1 MPKIKLEA
9 QLSQEDLF
17 QAVKQLTMTE
27 LEEFTQNVIA
37 FRAKQITPNLSKKE
51 ANLLLKINQDV
62 DDKIK
67 QSYEIL
73 IKKKEAENLTEN
85 GEGNSLIDKFLKTNQ
100 GSIRRVTEGSNVA
113 ENENRLHVAEKSVTE
128 NDELIT
134 ETLAA
139 IYFQQKNY
147 EKAKESYHKLSLKY
161 PEKSIYFAARIE
173 EIEILTNSNS

>member
-9 QLSQEDLF
+9 QLYQEDLF

-85 GEGNSLIDKFLKTNQ
+85 EYQELLNLTDIFEKYQWKRLKNLTELATLRQCSLSHLIEDLGIKPTNNEGL
-100 GSIRRVTEGSNVA
+100 
-113 ENENRLHVAEKSVTE
+113 
-128 NDELIT
+128 
-134 ETLAA
+134 
-139 IYFQQKNY
+139 
-147 EKAKESYHKLSLKY
+147 
-161 PEKSIYFAARIE
+161 
-173 EIEILTNSNS
+173 

>member
-85 GEGNSLIDKFLKTNQ
+85 EYQELLNLTDIFEKYQWKRLKNLTELATLRQCSLSHLIEDLGIKPTNNEGL
-100 GSIRRVTEGSNVA
+100 
-113 ENENRLHVAEKSVTE
+113 
-128 NDELIT
+128 
-134 ETLAA
+134 
-139 IYFQQKNY
+139 
-147 EKAKESYHKLSLKY
+147 
-161 PEKSIYFAARIE
+161 
-173 EIEILTNSNS
+173 

>member
-17 QAVKQLTMTE
+17 QAVKQLTITE

-62 DDKIK
+62 DNKIQ
-67 QSYEIL
+67 QSYRIL

-85 GEGNSLIDKFLKTNQ
+85 EYQELLNLTDIFEKYQWKRLKNLTELATLRQCSLSHLIEDLGIKPSNNEGL
-100 GSIRRVTEGSNVA
+100 
-113 ENENRLHVAEKSVTE
+113 
-128 NDELIT
+128 
-134 ETLAA
+134 
-139 IYFQQKNY
+139 
-147 EKAKESYHKLSLKY
+147 
-161 PEKSIYFAARIE
+161 
-173 EIEILTNSNS
+173 